1 MQLYPI
7 QEAQMALNRKVGFF
21 TGLKYKGGGPMW
33 AWVLHRLSGLAM
45 VIFVGMHIM
54 VGFLSQ
60 QFGSGAWGVLYD
72 IYTNQIFQL
81 VLFFLVIFHAVN
93 GLRVTILDLWPA
105 LLEYQREAIW
115 AQWFIIIP
123 TFGLIL
129 FAVVKHALG
138 M

>member
-1 MQLYPI
+1 
-7 QEAQMALNRKVGFF
+7 MALNRKVGFF

-33 AWVLHRLSGLAM
+33 AWLLHRLSGLAM
-45 VIFVGMHIM
+45 VFFVGSHIIA
-54 VGFLSQ
+54 GYLSQ
-60 QFGSGAWGVLYD
+60 LFGSDVGYFIND
-72 IYTNQIFQL
+72 IYTNEIFQL

-115 AQWFIIIP
+115 AQWLIIIP
-123 TFGLIL
+123 LFGLIL
-129 FAVVKHALG
+129 FAVVKSALG